1 MPRSPLVS
9 GTGAGRR
16 TLSSDQITSR
26 YESALTTNTHD
37 APTSAN
43 TAAPMIGPI
52 TREPF
57 ICAELREMAPAR
69 SSRPTSAGSSA
80 L

>member
-9 GTGAGRR
+9 GIGGGRR

-26 YESALTTNTHD
+26 YDTALSTNTQE

-43 TAAPMIGPI
+43 TAAPMIGPM

-57 ICAELREMAPAR
+57 IWAELREMAPAR
-69 SSRPTSAGSSA
+69 SSRPTRAGKRA